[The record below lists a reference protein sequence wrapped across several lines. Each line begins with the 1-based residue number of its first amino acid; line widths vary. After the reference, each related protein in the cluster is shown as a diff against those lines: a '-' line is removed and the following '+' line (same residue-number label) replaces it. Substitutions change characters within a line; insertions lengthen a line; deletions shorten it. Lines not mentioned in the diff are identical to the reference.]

1 MFKSTVSTVNWLKC
15 SFCLLLTRVRGG
27 RPGQGREGED
37 GVGRGTARVAGG
49 AAGGAAGVAGCEG
62 GGAAALTGVRLPLP
76 GGRPLFLGGGCTTT
90 GASSAFLLLVTSAL
104 LAGIGALGAGFLG
117 CSFLFS
123 SFSVPEV

>member
-1 MFKSTVSTVNWLKC
+1 MFKSIVSTVNWLKC

-37 GVGRGTARVAGG
+37 GVGRGTARVASG

-104 LAGIGALGAGFLG
+104 LAGIRALGAGFLG

>member
-49 AAGGAAGVAGCEG
+49 AAGVAGCEG
-62 GGAAALTGVRLPLP
+62 GSAAALLGVRLPLP
-76 GGRPLFLGGGCTTT
+76 GGRPLFFGGGCTTT

-104 LAGIGALGAGFLG
+104 LAGIGALG
-117 CSFLFS
+117 
-123 SFSVPEV
+123 